1 MLTSISHNK
10 HRGLHVETVT
20 PRRHLLKGTPL
31 GGSSRLPEK
40 EPPLANIGG
49 ERLFIF
55 QRTLNFPLTLALFYN
70 LTFVVLFL
78 TASEAELKL

>member
-1 MLTSISHNK
+1 MSKQS
-10 HRGLHVETVT
+10 
-20 PRRHLLKGTPL
+20 
-31 GGSSRLPEK
+31 
-40 EPPLANIGG
+40 PPAFDQQVIEGG